1 MSPHFDFSD
10 RLTMLKYTPVMGAV
24 QAVLAAALF
33 SALPAHANTSEAELQ
48 QLRNQLQELRQQYE
62 QRLQA
67 LEARLNQAQQATAAS
82 GAVPATTAD
91 TTATATAMPA
101 APSASRK
108 GNSAFNPAI
117 GMILTGTYANLSK
130 DPESWELSGFNLG
143 GDGHGVGPGKRGFS
157 LGESEITFSANVDNL
172 AYGALTLGLDG
183 DNEVEVEEAFVQS
196 TTLPFGLTLKG
207 GRFYG
212 ALGYQN
218 EQHAHT
224 WSFVDL
230 PLAHQ
235 AFLGGQYKQEGA
247 QLKWVLPTTQYIEL
261 GAELGNGGAFP
272 GSDRGGNALGAALLS
287 ARTGGDVGDSHS
299 WRLGASWLRTQAHE
313 RAWGLA
319 HDHGHEGEEAH
330 EAASFSG
337 NSRMWVLDGVWKWA
351 PNGNAKRTNFTLQG
365 EYFWRQDSGT
375 ASVPHDDHAHEDTYR
390 SRQSGWYVQ
399 GVYQFAPQWRVG
411 LRHDRLESGSLR
423 LGDSIATH
431 YADHELATPG
441 YNPKRTSLMLDWSPS
456 EFQRWRIQLNN
467 DQARQGVKDT
477 QLYLQYQMSL
487 GAHGAHAF

>member
-1 MSPHFDFSD
+1 
-10 RLTMLKYTPVMGAV
+10 MLKHTPVMGAI
-24 QAVLAAALF
+24 AAALF
-33 SALPAHANTSEAELQ
+33 YALPAHATTSEADLQ
-48 QLRNQLQELRQQYE
+48 QLRSQLQELRQQYE

-67 LEARLNQAQQATAAS
+67 LEARLSQAQQAAATS
-82 GAVPATTAD
+82 TPTIAPQPQPQPA
-91 TTATATAMPA
+91 A

-130 DPESWELSGFNLG
+130 DPESWELSGFKLS
-143 GDGHGVGPGKRGFS
+143 GDGHGVGHGKRGFS
-157 LGESEITFSANVDNL
+157 LSESEITFSANVDSL

-196 TTLPFGLTLKG
+196 TALPYGLTLKG

-261 GAELGNGGAFP
+261 GAELGNGSAFP
-272 GSDRGGNALGAALLS
+272 GSDRGGNALGATLLS
-287 ARTGGDVGDSHS
+287 ARTGGDVGHSHS
-299 WRLGASWLRTQAHE
+299 WRLGASWLRTKAQD
-313 RAWGLA
+313 RLWGLA
-319 HDHGHEGEEAH
+319 HDHGHEGDAAQEES
-330 EAASFSG
+330 SFTG
-337 NSRMWVLDGVWKWA
+337 TSRVWALDGVWKWA
-351 PNGNAKRTNFTLQG
+351 PNGNAKRTNLTLQG
-365 EYFWRQDSGT
+365 EYFRRTESGT
-375 ASVPHDDHAHEDTYR
+375 ATVVEGIDPPVDGLYR
-390 SRQSGWYVQ
+390 SNQSGWYVQ
-399 GVYQFAPQWRVG
+399 GVYQFVPQWRVG
-411 LRHDRLESGSLR
+411 LRYDRLSSGSLR
-423 LGDSIATH
+423 LGADV
-431 YADHELATPG
+431 ADHMAEPG

-456 EFQRWRIQLNN
+456 EFQRWRLQLNN

-487 GAHGAHAF
+487 GAHGAHSF

>member
-1 MSPHFDFSD
+1 
-10 RLTMLKYTPVMGAV
+10 MLKYTPLMGAI
-24 QAVLAAALF
+24 AAALF
-33 SALPAHANTSEAELQ
+33 SALPAHAATGASDTELQ
-48 QLRNQLQELRQQYE
+48 QLRTQLQELRQQYE

-67 LEARLNQAQQATAAS
+67 LEARLNQAQQAQAGTQGTASA
-82 GAVPATTAD
+82 APTTDTQTAD
-91 TTATATAMPA
+91 AGSGMALPPEA
-101 APSASRK
+101 AVASRK

-130 DPESWELSGFNLG
+130 DPESWTLSGFNLG
-143 GDGHGVGPGKRGFS
+143 GDGHGVGPGQRGFS

-196 TTLPFGLTLKG
+196 TALPYGLTLKG

-299 WRLGASWLRTQAHE
+299 WRLGASWLRTKAHE

-319 HDHGHEGEEAH
+319 HDHGHEGEETH

-399 GVYQFAPQWRVG
+399 GVYQFMPQWRVG
-411 LRHDRLESGSLR
+411 LRHDRLDSGSLR
-423 LGDSIATH
+423 LGSGIATH
-431 YADHELATPG
+431 YAEHELASPG
-441 YNPKRTSLMLDWSPS
+441 YNPKRTSVMLDWSPS
-456 EFQRWRIQLNN
+456 EFQRWRLQLNQ

>member
-1 MSPHFDFSD
+1 MASGSILNDQTAN
-10 RLTMLKYTPVMGAV
+10 TMLKYTPVMGAI
-24 QAVLAAALF
+24 AAALF

-48 QLRNQLQELRQQYE
+48 QLRAQLQELRQQYE

-67 LEARLNQAQQATAAS
+67 LESRLNQAQQAPATP
-82 GAVPATTAD
+82 GTVPAAPVATTQA
-91 TTATATAMPA
+91 ATATSPIATQAA
-101 APSASRK
+101 APSTSRK

-130 DPESWELSGFNLG
+130 DPESWELSGFKLG
-143 GDGHGVGPGKRGFS
+143 GDGHGLGPGKRGFS

-196 TTLPFGLTLKG
+196 TALPYGLTLKG

-247 QLKWVLPTTQYIEL
+247 QLKWVLPTEQYIEL
-261 GAELGNGGAFP
+261 GAELGNGSAFP
-272 GSDRGGNALGAALLS
+272 GGSEQARNALGSTLLS

-299 WRLGASWLRTQAHE
+299 WRLGASWLRTKAQD
-313 RAWGLA
+313 RLWGLGHA
-319 HDHGHEGEEAH
+319 HEGE
-330 EAASFSG
+330 AAAEESRFTG
-337 NSRMWVLDGVWKWA
+337 TSRMWVLDGVWKWA
-351 PNGNAKRTNFTLQG
+351 PNGNAKRTNFALQG
-365 EYFWRQDSGT
+365 EYFRRTESGSAT
-375 ASVPHDDHAHEDTYR
+375 VVEGTDPAINGLYR
-390 SRQSGWYVQ
+390 SSQSGWYVQ
-399 GVYQFAPQWRVG
+399 GVYQFVPQWRVG
-411 LRHDRLESGSLR
+411 LRYDRLSSGSLR
-423 LGDSIATH
+423 LGDPAL
-431 YADHELATPG
+431 ADHLELPG

-456 EFQRWRIQLNN
+456 EFQRWRIQLNS

-477 QLYLQYQMSL
+477 QFYLQYQMSL
-487 GAHGAHAF
+487 GAHGAHTF

>member
-1 MSPHFDFSD
+1 
-10 RLTMLKYTPVMGAV
+10 MLKYTPVMGAI
-24 QAVLAAALF
+24 AAALF

-67 LEARLNQAQQATAAS
+67 LEARLNQAQQTTAAS
-82 GAVPATTAD
+82 GTVPAASAATAQ
-91 TTATATAMPA
+91 TATAA
-101 APSASRK
+101 APIATQAAAPNTSRK

-143 GDGHGVGPGKRGFS
+143 GEGHGVGPGKRGFS

-196 TTLPFGLTLKG
+196 TALPYGLTLKG

-261 GAELGNGGAFP
+261 GAELGNGSAFP
-272 GSDRGGNALGAALLS
+272 GSDREGNGLGAALLS
-287 ARTGGDVGDSHS
+287 ARTGGDVGNSHS
-299 WRLGASWLRTQAHE
+299 WRLGASWLRTKAQD

-319 HDHGHEGEEAH
+319 HDHGHAGGANDEE
-330 EAASFSG
+330 ASFSG
-337 NSRMWVLDGVWKWA
+337 TSRLWVLDGVWKWA

-365 EYFWRQDSGT
+365 EYFWRQDAGT
-375 ASVPHDDHAHEDTYR
+375 ASVPHNTHAHEDTYR

-399 GVYQFAPQWRVG
+399 GVYQFMPQWRVG
-411 LRHDRLESGSLR
+411 LRHDRLDSGSLR
-423 LGDSIATH
+423 LGDDIATH
-431 YADHELATPG
+431 YAGHEMAAPG
-441 YNPKRTSLMLDWSPS
+441 YNPKRNSLMLDWSPS
-456 EFQRWRIQLNN
+456 EFQRWRIQLND
-467 DQARQGVKDT
+467 DQARQGVRDT
-477 QLYLQYQMSL
+477 QIYLQYQMSL